1 MINKSLI
8 SDSDVDLA
16 ISARVA
22 TQITADVHYSPS
34 FFAATQLQWT
44 NKVQERKIQAL
55 VLGLSSI

>member
-1 MINKSLI
+1 M
-8 SDSDVDLA
+8 A
-16 ISARVA
+16 YT
-22 TQITADVHYSPS
+22 TQANHVKEYANYRLHLYGAEFYYSPS